1 LSYPKNA
8 ATPPRIAV
16 GAVVQISDGAVQT
29 SGVSIRV
36 VPQGGSAAAGLGTTS
51 YEDGVVLYAPTQA
64 ETNYEAF
71 AVIAYKTGCI
81 PAATT
86 VVTSASATAGYSGV
100 DWSKVTSATSTVNL
114 SGTTIKTATDVET
127 DTQDIQSRLPTAL
140 VSGRMDAS
148 VGAAASNSITAA
160 SLAADASSEIA
171 SAVRTELA
179 TELGRIDASVSS
191 RSSHTASDVWLV
203 GTRTLTAFSF
213 SVTVGTIG
221 NNVITAATL
230 AADAG
235 AEIASAVRSE
245 LATELARIDAA
256 TSSRSSHSAS
266 DVWSVATRTLTAFS
280 FSVTV
285 GTNND
290 KTGYSLATA
299 PLDASGTAAAV
310 WGALLASYTTADTF
324 GARVVRSTNSNN
336 SVAITGANHV
346 AADIHELQP
355 AVIQATHFDLGAID
369 ANALA
374 ADAAAEIAAA
384 VWSAATRTLTA
395 FSFAITVDAASI
407 RSAIGMASA
416 NLDTQLDAIPTAA
429 EIDTQ
434 LTASHGAGSWAV
446 GGTGSGAFTLTLTVN
461 DGTSPLENATVR
473 MVEGVNAYVGQTNA
487 SGVVAFS
494 LDAATY
500 SVAITKDG
508 YSFTPTTKV
517 VSATGSQTYS
527 MTQITPTIPAAAGL
541 STGTA
546 VCYGTTGLPIAG
558 VVVTIQQID
567 GKGVAGSAYDGDT
580 FTLTSNAQ
588 GVISH
593 NGFVRGAVYSIRRG
607 IRGEVKSFVVPD
619 AASFDLSEIV
629 GRD

>member
-51 YEDGVVLYAPTQA
+51 YEDGIVLYAPTQA
-64 ETNYEAF
+64 ETNYDAF
-71 AVIAYKTGCI
+71 VVIAYKTGCI
-81 PAATT
+81 PATT
-86 VVTSASATAGYSGV
+86 TIVTSASATAGYSGV

-171 SAVRTELA
+171 AAVRTELA

-191 RSSHTASDVWLV
+191 RSSHTASDVWQV

-256 TSSRSSHSAS
+256 TSTRSSHSAA

-310 WGALLASYTTADTF
+310 WGALLASYTTAGTF

-355 AVIQATHFDLGAID
+355 AVITAADFAAGAID

-374 ADAAAEIAAA
+374 ADAASEIASA
-384 VWSAATRTLTA
+384 VRSNLATELAR
-395 FSFAITVDAASI
+395 I
-407 RSAIGMASA
+407 
-416 NLDTQLDAIPTAA
+416 
-429 EIDTQ
+429 
-434 LTASHGAGSWAV
+434 
-446 GGTGSGAFTLTLTVN
+446 
-461 DGTSPLENATVR
+461 
-473 MVEGVNAYVGQTNA
+473 
-487 SGVVAFS
+487 
-494 LDAATY
+494 DAATSTRATPADIPSATAIADAVLSR
-500 SVAITKDG
+500 SVANVEG
-508 YSFTPTTKV
+508 
-517 VSATGSQTYS
+517 SAAEHTLCTLVLAALEGSIS
-527 MTQITPTIPAAAGL
+527 
-541 STGTA
+541 
-546 VCYGTTGLPIAG
+546 GTTW
-558 VVVTIQQID
+558 T
-567 GKGVAGSAYDGDT
+567 
-580 FTLTSNAQ
+580 
-588 GVISH
+588 
-593 NGFVRGAVYSIRRG
+593 IRRTNG
-607 IRGEVKSFVVPD
+607 STTHYVKTVAAD
-619 AASFDLSEIV
+619 ANASPIV
-629 GRD
+629 SVQ